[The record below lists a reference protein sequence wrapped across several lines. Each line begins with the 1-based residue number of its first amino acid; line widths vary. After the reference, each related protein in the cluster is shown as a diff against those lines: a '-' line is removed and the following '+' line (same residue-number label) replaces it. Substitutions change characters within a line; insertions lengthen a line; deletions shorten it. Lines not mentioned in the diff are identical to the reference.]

1 MADRRVRPRADS
13 ADDLGTATAELAV
26 ALPAVALAAAV
37 VAGVAQVAVA
47 QLGCVDAA
55 RVGARAAAR
64 GDDPERV
71 VELARGAAGPSDR
84 PASVEVQADPPSAL
98 VVRVRRRVHLVLR
111 GGPSVLVAG
120 EASAEREVPGDTGGA
135 TVLVVAV
142 VALAAALAVAITL
155 VSGAVVAGHRA
166 AAAADLA
173 ALAAASTLAI
183 SPCAAAARVAAAN
196 GAHVESCR
204 PDARGHA
211 VEVSVSV
218 RPPGVLGRVGLAS
231 ARARAGQGW
240 R

>member
-1 MADRRVRPRADS
+1 VAERRVRLRADR
-13 ADDLGTATAELAV
+13 AGDLGTATAELAL

-37 VAGVAQVAVA
+37 VAGVTQVAVA
-47 QLGCVDAA
+47 ELGCVDAA
-55 RVGARAAAR
+55 
-64 GDDPERV
+64 
-71 VELARGAAGPSDR
+71 
-84 PASVEVQADPPSAL
+84 SVEVRADPPSAL

-120 EASAEREVPGDTGGA
+120 EASAEREVPGDAGGA

-142 VALAAALAVAITL
+142 VALAAALAVAIAL
-155 VSGAVVAGHRA
+155 VSGAVVARHRA

-173 ALAAASTLAI
+173 ALAAASTLAS

-204 PDARGHA
+204 PDATDQA

-218 RPPGVLGRVGLAS
+218 RPPGVLGRVGLAV